1 MSIANISSSAIDKLL
16 SATPEEPPVGSKG
29 AALFAKF
36 SELLTSGAGAD
47 QGDNPEQKK
56 LTEGESSN
64 TLQSGDEIDI
74 VAFLGFIAAL
84 EDQVSK
90 TPDGDGW
97 RASVSELSGEDI
109 GLKDLAPAI
118 IADPDFLM
126 MRDKFAQAMSALAD
140 DPQAVAVPSLNGLLP
155 YLEAFHRHS
164 SVGMN
169 KEPQTADALPVAKGA
184 LRLDYAENM
193 VRTQH
198 IAYPSEAA
206 ANQPVAKLL
215 VPVALLNGEAMPHKN
230 LPDPPEKPGS
240 SKGESTPLKLLPGQP
255 DKVALVSNDTQVFEP
270 ISDKSATPEVGRGA
284 LAVTGLKENRE
295 QGMATPGPATP
306 VKVPETDEVAPK
318 SIAAQTADR
327 QTDAEPRARAMHQI
341 PQVEPEKI
349 SELRQRAADGSSF
362 ADLSKNNT
370 SRLPSMPS
378 SQPVDPAA
386 DLSKNNTSRL
396 PSMPSSSPADPAADL
411 SKNNTSRLPSM
422 PSSQPVDPA
431 ADLSKN
437 NTSRLPSMPSSSP
450 ADPAADLS
458 KNNTPRL
465 SSMPP
470 SSPVDPSSDLETA
483 PKVDSGK
490 LQVSE
495 GQQKE
500 AVKPTNLLKPEI
512 ALKPEQ
518 IALRAASALSAS
530 SNDPAAPSKI
540 KVALEA
546 SAPAAATAL
555 QKAVEAEF
563 KPKPDVKGT
572 AAKIQK
578 PSEKGK
584 DAPASAPVT
593 GAAAAALRQAALAA
607 VASEGGAEAAQ
618 DLSALPHS
626 ISPLN
631 SASPQLAQTQT
642 APQTSGQLLDK
653 WVDSHLDLNARGW
666 TQTLARNVISALR
679 TGQQQIALTLSPA
692 SLGKMHIAFG
702 RNESGLDVKIQAERK
717 ATVSLFGESEGKI
730 ISSLETAG
738 YRVTSLS
745 CSVMQT
751 SDENFNMNLGQ
762 GFNEQENPSGD
773 ERSQT
778 AQKNE
783 QNAGKEADDASL
795 KGKGDQDGL
804 VDITI

>member
-47 QGDNPEQKK
+47 HGDNPEQKK

-90 TPDGDGW
+90 TPDGDGL

-206 ANQPVAKLL
+206 ANQPMAKLL

-370 SRLPSMPS
+370 SRLPSMP
-378 SQPVDPAA
+378 
-386 DLSKNNTSRL
+386 
-396 PSMPSSSPADPAADL
+396 
-411 SKNNTSRLPSM
+411 
-422 PSSQPVDPA
+422 
-431 ADLSKN
+431 
-437 NTSRLPSMPSSSP
+437 
-450 ADPAADLS
+450 
-458 KNNTPRL
+458 
-465 SSMPP
+465 P

-500 AVKPTNLLKPEI
+500 AVKPTSLLKPEI

-593 GAAAAALRQAALAA
+593 GAAGAALRQAALAA

>member
-47 QGDNPEQKK
+47 HGDNPEQKK

-90 TPDGDGW
+90 TPDGDGL

-306 VKVPETDEVAPK
+306 VKVPETDEVEPK

-370 SRLPSMPS
+370 SRLPSVPS
-378 SQPVDPAA
+378 SSPVDPAA

-422 PSSQPVDPA
+422 P
-431 ADLSKN
+431 
-437 NTSRLPSMPSSSP
+437 
-450 ADPAADLS
+450 
-458 KNNTPRL
+458 
-465 SSMPP
+465 P

-500 AVKPTNLLKPEI
+500 AVKPTSLLKPEI

-578 PSEKGK
+578 PSEQGK

>member
-47 QGDNPEQKK
+47 HGDNPEQKK

-90 TPDGDGW
+90 TPDGDGL

-206 ANQPVAKLL
+206 ANQPMAKLL

-295 QGMATPGPATP
+295 QGMVTPGPATP

-349 SELRQRAADGSSF
+349 SELRQRAADGSPF

-370 SRLPSMPS
+370 SRLP
-378 SQPVDPAA
+378 
-386 DLSKNNTSRL
+386 
-396 PSMPSSSPADPAADL
+396 
-411 SKNNTSRLPSM
+411 
-422 PSSQPVDPA
+422 
-431 ADLSKN
+431 
-437 NTSRLPSMPSSSP
+437 
-450 ADPAADLS
+450 
-458 KNNTPRL
+458 
-465 SSMPP
+465 SMPP

-593 GAAAAALRQAALAA
+593 GAAGAALRQAALAA

>member
-47 QGDNPEQKK
+47 HGDNPEQKK

-90 TPDGDGW
+90 TPDGDGL

-206 ANQPVAKLL
+206 ANQPMAKLL

-295 QGMATPGPATP
+295 QGMVTPGPATP

-362 ADLSKNNT
+362 
-370 SRLPSMPS
+370 
-378 SQPVDPAA
+378 
-386 DLSKNNTSRL
+386 
-396 PSMPSSSPADPAADL
+396 
-411 SKNNTSRLPSM
+411 
-422 PSSQPVDPA
+422 

-593 GAAAAALRQAALAA
+593 GAAGAALRQAALAA

>member
-47 QGDNPEQKK
+47 HGDNPEQKK

-64 TLQSGDEIDI
+64 ALQSGDEIDI

-90 TPDGDGW
+90 TPDGDGL

-206 ANQPVAKLL
+206 ANQPMAKLL

-270 ISDKSATPEVGRGA
+270 ISDKSAAPEVGRGA

-411 SKNNTSRLPSM
+411 SKNNT
-422 PSSQPVDPA
+422 
-431 ADLSKN
+431 
-437 NTSRLPSMPSSSP
+437 
-450 ADPAADLS
+450 
-458 KNNTPRL
+458 PRL

-500 AVKPTNLLKPEI
+500 AVKPTSLLKPEI

-578 PSEKGK
+578 PSEQGK

-593 GAAAAALRQAALAA
+593 GAAGAALRQAALAA

>member
-90 TPDGDGW
+90 TPDGDGL

-206 ANQPVAKLL
+206 ANQPMAKLL

-295 QGMATPGPATP
+295 QGMVTPGPATP

-362 ADLSKNNT
+362 
-370 SRLPSMPS
+370 
-378 SQPVDPAA
+378 
-386 DLSKNNTSRL
+386 
-396 PSMPSSSPADPAADL
+396 ADL

-593 GAAAAALRQAALAA
+593 GAAGAALRQAALAA

>member
-47 QGDNPEQKK
+47 HGDNPEQKK

-90 TPDGDGW
+90 TPDGDGL

-206 ANQPVAKLL
+206 ANQPMAKLL

-295 QGMATPGPATP
+295 QGMVTPGPATP

-411 SKNNTSRLPSM
+411 SKNNT
-422 PSSQPVDPA
+422 
-431 ADLSKN
+431 
-437 NTSRLPSMPSSSP
+437 
-450 ADPAADLS
+450 
-458 KNNTPRL
+458 PRL

-500 AVKPTNLLKPEI
+500 AVKPTSLLKPEI

-578 PSEKGK
+578 PSEQGK

-762 GFNEQENPSGD
+762 GFNEQENPPGD

>member
-47 QGDNPEQKK
+47 HGDNPEQKK

-64 TLQSGDEIDI
+64 ALQSGDEIDI

-90 TPDGDGW
+90 TPDGDGL

-206 ANQPVAKLL
+206 ANQPMAKLL

-411 SKNNTSRLPSM
+411 SKNNT
-422 PSSQPVDPA
+422 
-431 ADLSKN
+431 
-437 NTSRLPSMPSSSP
+437 
-450 ADPAADLS
+450 
-458 KNNTPRL
+458 PRL

-578 PSEKGK
+578 PSEQGK
-584 DAPASAPVT
+584 DAPAPAPVT

>member
-47 QGDNPEQKK
+47 HGDNPEQKK

-90 TPDGDGW
+90 TPDGDGL

-206 ANQPVAKLL
+206 ANQPMAKLL

-370 SRLPSMPS
+370 PRLPSVPS
-378 SQPVDPAA
+378 
-386 DLSKNNTSRL
+386 
-396 PSMPSSSPADPAADL
+396 
-411 SKNNTSRLPSM
+411 
-422 PSSQPVDPA
+422 
-431 ADLSKN
+431 
-437 NTSRLPSMPSSSP
+437 
-450 ADPAADLS
+450 
-458 KNNTPRL
+458 
-465 SSMPP
+465 

>member
-47 QGDNPEQKK
+47 HGDNPEQKK

-64 TLQSGDEIDI
+64 ALQSGDEIDI

-90 TPDGDGW
+90 TPDGDGL

-206 ANQPVAKLL
+206 ANQPMAKLL

-318 SIAAQTADR
+318 SIAAQTEDR
-327 QTDAEPRARAMHQI
+327 QTDTEPRARAMHQI
-341 PQVEPEKI
+341 LQVEPEKT
-349 SELRQRAADGSSF
+349 SEPRQRAADGSSF

-370 SRLPSMPS
+370 SL
-378 SQPVDPAA
+378 
-386 DLSKNNTSRL
+386 
-396 PSMPSSSPADPAADL
+396 
-411 SKNNTSRLPSM
+411 LPSM

-578 PSEKGK
+578 PSEQGK

>member
-47 QGDNPEQKK
+47 HGDNPEQKK

-90 TPDGDGW
+90 TPDGDGLP
-97 RASVSELSGEDI
+97 ASVSELSGEDI

-169 KEPQTADALPVAKGA
+169 KEPQTADALPVAKGV
-184 LRLDYAENM
+184 LRLDYAEIM

-206 ANQPVAKLL
+206 ANQPMAKLL

-349 SELRQRAADGSSF
+349 SELHQRIAGGSSF

-370 SRLPSMPS
+370 SLLPS
-378 SQPVDPAA
+378 
-386 DLSKNNTSRL
+386 T
-396 PSMPSSSPADPAADL
+396 PSSS
-411 SKNNTSRLPSM
+411 
-422 PSSQPVDPA
+422 PVDPA

-500 AVKPTNLLKPEI
+500 AVKPTNLFKPEI

-578 PSEKGK
+578 PSEQGK

>member
-47 QGDNPEQKK
+47 HGDNPEQKK

-90 TPDGDGW
+90 TPDGDGL

-295 QGMATPGPATP
+295 QGMVTPGPATP

-396 PSMPSSSPADPAADL
+396 P
-411 SKNNTSRLPSM
+411 
-422 PSSQPVDPA
+422 
-431 ADLSKN
+431 
-437 NTSRLPSMPSSSP
+437 
-450 ADPAADLS
+450 
-458 KNNTPRL
+458 
-465 SSMPP
+465 SMPP

-578 PSEKGK
+578 PSEQGK

-593 GAAAAALRQAALAA
+593 GAAGAALRQAALAA

>member
-90 TPDGDGW
+90 TPDGDGL

-206 ANQPVAKLL
+206 ANQPMAKLL

-270 ISDKSATPEVGRGA
+270 ISDKSATPELGRGA

-349 SELRQRAADGSSF
+349 SELRQRAADGSPF

-370 SRLPSMPS
+370 P
-378 SQPVDPAA
+378 
-386 DLSKNNTSRL
+386 
-396 PSMPSSSPADPAADL
+396 
-411 SKNNTSRLPSM
+411 
-422 PSSQPVDPA
+422 
-431 ADLSKN
+431 
-437 NTSRLPSMPSSSP
+437 RLPSMPSSSP

-465 SSMPP
+465 PSMPP

-578 PSEKGK
+578 PSEQGK

>member
-47 QGDNPEQKK
+47 HGDNPEQKK

-90 TPDGDGW
+90 TPDGDGL

-206 ANQPVAKLL
+206 ANQPMAKLL

-295 QGMATPGPATP
+295 QGMVTPGPATP

-341 PQVEPEKI
+341 PQAEPEKI

-396 PSMPSSSPADPAADL
+396 PSMP
-411 SKNNTSRLPSM
+411 
-422 PSSQPVDPA
+422 PSSPVDPA

-437 NTSRLPSMPSSSP
+437 NTS
-450 ADPAADLS
+450 
-458 KNNTPRL
+458 RL

-578 PSEKGK
+578 PSEQGK

>member
-47 QGDNPEQKK
+47 HGDNPEQKK

-90 TPDGDGW
+90 TPDGDGL

-206 ANQPVAKLL
+206 ANQPMAKLL

-255 DKVALVSNDTQVFEP
+255 DKVALVSNDTQVLEP
-270 ISDKSATPEVGRGA
+270 ISDKSAKPELVRGA

-411 SKNNTSRLPSM
+411 SKNNT
-422 PSSQPVDPA
+422 
-431 ADLSKN
+431 
-437 NTSRLPSMPSSSP
+437 
-450 ADPAADLS
+450 
-458 KNNTPRL
+458 PRL

-500 AVKPTNLLKPEI
+500 AVKPTSLLKPEI

-578 PSEKGK
+578 PSEQGK

>member
-1 MSIANISSSAIDKLL
+1 MSIANISSSALDKLL

-90 TPDGDGW
+90 TPDGDGL

-184 LRLDYAENM
+184 LSLDYTESM

-206 ANQPVAKLL
+206 ANQPMAKLL

-270 ISDKSATPEVGRGA
+270 ISDKSATPELGRGA

-411 SKNNTSRLPSM
+411 SKNNT
-422 PSSQPVDPA
+422 
-431 ADLSKN
+431 
-437 NTSRLPSMPSSSP
+437 
-450 ADPAADLS
+450 
-458 KNNTPRL
+458 PRV

-593 GAAAAALRQAALAA
+593 GAAGAALRQAALAA

>member
-90 TPDGDGW
+90 TPDGDGL

-206 ANQPVAKLL
+206 ANQPMAKLL

-270 ISDKSATPEVGRGA
+270 ISDKSATPELGRGA

-295 QGMATPGPATP
+295 QGMVTPGPATP

-411 SKNNTSRLPSM
+411 SKNNT
-422 PSSQPVDPA
+422 
-431 ADLSKN
+431 
-437 NTSRLPSMPSSSP
+437 
-450 ADPAADLS
+450 
-458 KNNTPRL
+458 PRL

-500 AVKPTNLLKPEI
+500 AVKPTSLLKPEI

-578 PSEKGK
+578 PSEQGK

>member
-47 QGDNPEQKK
+47 HGDNPEQKK
-56 LTEGESSN
+56 LKEGESSN

-90 TPDGDGW
+90 TPDGDGL

-206 ANQPVAKLL
+206 ANQPMAILL

-295 QGMATPGPATP
+295 QGMVTPGPATP

-362 ADLSKNNT
+362 
-370 SRLPSMPS
+370 
-378 SQPVDPAA
+378 
-386 DLSKNNTSRL
+386 
-396 PSMPSSSPADPAADL
+396 ADL

-593 GAAAAALRQAALAA
+593 GAAGAALRQAALAA

>member
-36 SELLTSGAGAD
+36 SELLTSGSGAD
-47 QGDNPEQKK
+47 HGDNPEQKK

-90 TPDGDGW
+90 TPDGDGL

-206 ANQPVAKLL
+206 ANQPMAKLL

-230 LPDPPEKPGS
+230 LPNSPEKSGS
-240 SKGESTPLKLLPGQP
+240 SKGETTPLKLLPGQP

-370 SRLPSMPS
+370 PRLP
-378 SQPVDPAA
+378 
-386 DLSKNNTSRL
+386 
-396 PSMPSSSPADPAADL
+396 
-411 SKNNTSRLPSM
+411 
-422 PSSQPVDPA
+422 
-431 ADLSKN
+431 
-437 NTSRLPSMPSSSP
+437 
-450 ADPAADLS
+450 
-458 KNNTPRL
+458 
-465 SSMPP
+465 SMPP

-578 PSEKGK
+578 PSEQGK

-642 APQTSGQLLDK
+642 APQTTGQLLDK

>member
-90 TPDGDGW
+90 TPDGDGL

-295 QGMATPGPATP
+295 QGMVTPGPATP

-370 SRLPSMPS
+370 SRLPSMP
-378 SQPVDPAA
+378 
-386 DLSKNNTSRL
+386 
-396 PSMPSSSPADPAADL
+396 
-411 SKNNTSRLPSM
+411 
-422 PSSQPVDPA
+422 
-431 ADLSKN
+431 
-437 NTSRLPSMPSSSP
+437 
-450 ADPAADLS
+450 
-458 KNNTPRL
+458 
-465 SSMPP
+465 P
-470 SSPVDPSSDLETA
+470 SSPVDPSSDLETT

-578 PSEKGK
+578 PSEQGK

>member
-47 QGDNPEQKK
+47 HGDNPEQKK

-90 TPDGDGW
+90 TPDGDGL

-206 ANQPVAKLL
+206 ANQPMAKLL

-295 QGMATPGPATP
+295 QGMVTPGPATP

-370 SRLPSMPS
+370 SLLPSMPS

-396 PSMPSSSPADPAADL
+396 P
-411 SKNNTSRLPSM
+411 
-422 PSSQPVDPA
+422 
-431 ADLSKN
+431 
-437 NTSRLPSMPSSSP
+437 
-450 ADPAADLS
+450 
-458 KNNTPRL
+458 
-465 SSMPP
+465 SMPP

-578 PSEKGK
+578 PSEQGK

-607 VASEGGAEAAQ
+607 VASEGGSEAAQ

>member
-47 QGDNPEQKK
+47 HGDNPEQKK

-90 TPDGDGW
+90 TPDGDGL

-306 VKVPETDEVAPK
+306 VKVPETDEVEPK

-411 SKNNTSRLPSM
+411 SKNNTPRLP
-422 PSSQPVDPA
+422 
-431 ADLSKN
+431 
-437 NTSRLPSMPSSSP
+437 
-450 ADPAADLS
+450 
-458 KNNTPRL
+458 
-465 SSMPP
+465 SMPP

-500 AVKPTNLLKPEI
+500 AVKPTNLFKPEI

-578 PSEKGK
+578 PSEQGK

-593 GAAAAALRQAALAA
+593 GAAAAAQRQAALAA

-751 SDENFNMNLGQ
+751 SDENFNINLGQ

>member
-47 QGDNPEQKK
+47 HGDNPEQKK

-90 TPDGDGW
+90 TPDGDGL

-206 ANQPVAKLL
+206 ANQPMAKLL

-386 DLSKNNTSRL
+386 DLSKNNT
-396 PSMPSSSPADPAADL
+396 
-411 SKNNTSRLPSM
+411 
-422 PSSQPVDPA
+422 
-431 ADLSKN
+431 
-437 NTSRLPSMPSSSP
+437 
-450 ADPAADLS
+450 
-458 KNNTPRL
+458 PRL

-593 GAAAAALRQAALAA
+593 GAAGAALRQAALAA

>member
-1 MSIANISSSAIDKLL
+1 MSIANISSSAIDNLL

-90 TPDGDGW
+90 TPDGDGLP
-97 RASVSELSGEDI
+97 ASVSELSGEDI

-306 VKVPETDEVAPK
+306 VKVPETDEVEPK

-349 SELRQRAADGSSF
+349 SELRQRAADGSPF
-362 ADLSKNNT
+362 
-370 SRLPSMPS
+370 
-378 SQPVDPAA
+378 
-386 DLSKNNTSRL
+386 
-396 PSMPSSSPADPAADL
+396 
-411 SKNNTSRLPSM
+411 
-422 PSSQPVDPA
+422 
-431 ADLSKN
+431 
-437 NTSRLPSMPSSSP
+437 
-450 ADPAADLS
+450 ADLS

-465 SSMPP
+465 PSMPP

-578 PSEKGK
+578 PSEQGK

>member
-90 TPDGDGW
+90 TPDGDGL

-198 IAYPSEAA
+198 IAYPREAA
-206 ANQPVAKLL
+206 ANQPMAKLL

-370 SRLPSMPS
+370 SLLPSMPS

-396 PSMPSSSPADPAADL
+396 P
-411 SKNNTSRLPSM
+411 
-422 PSSQPVDPA
+422 
-431 ADLSKN
+431 
-437 NTSRLPSMPSSSP
+437 
-450 ADPAADLS
+450 
-458 KNNTPRL
+458 
-465 SSMPP
+465 SMPP

-578 PSEKGK
+578 PSEQGK

-593 GAAAAALRQAALAA
+593 GAAAALRQAALAA

>member
-90 TPDGDGW
+90 TPDGDGL

-206 ANQPVAKLL
+206 ANQPMAKLL

-386 DLSKNNTSRL
+386 DLSKNNT
-396 PSMPSSSPADPAADL
+396 
-411 SKNNTSRLPSM
+411 
-422 PSSQPVDPA
+422 
-431 ADLSKN
+431 
-437 NTSRLPSMPSSSP
+437 
-450 ADPAADLS
+450 
-458 KNNTPRL
+458 PRL

-593 GAAAAALRQAALAA
+593 GAAGAALRQAALAA

>member
-47 QGDNPEQKK
+47 HGDNPEQKK

-90 TPDGDGW
+90 TPDGDGL

-206 ANQPVAKLL
+206 ANQPMAKLL

-270 ISDKSATPEVGRGA
+270 ISDKSATPELGRGA

-349 SELRQRAADGSSF
+349 SELRQRAADGSPF
-362 ADLSKNNT
+362 
-370 SRLPSMPS
+370 
-378 SQPVDPAA
+378 
-386 DLSKNNTSRL
+386 
-396 PSMPSSSPADPAADL
+396 
-411 SKNNTSRLPSM
+411 
-422 PSSQPVDPA
+422 
-431 ADLSKN
+431 
-437 NTSRLPSMPSSSP
+437 
-450 ADPAADLS
+450 ADLS

-465 SSMPP
+465 PSMPS

-578 PSEKGK
+578 PSEQGK